1 MYSCQSGEI
10 FWPLAFSCPLIN
22 CLWDGFSAFGKTF
35 GILSAF
41 FKLQLLHEVVTFSQE
56 VIPPLLLGIR
66 WSLVNSFYSNTSLQ
80 YWQVNISLKKT
91 LDLENL
97 TFFENLWNFLSITM
111 LGTLNEVE
119 GDLTIQSSCS
129 LIIIT
134 FLVITNLTAVFQS
147 TEESGK

>member
-1 MYSCQSGEI
+1 
-10 FWPLAFSCPLIN
+10 
-22 CLWDGFSAFGKTF
+22 
-35 GILSAF
+35 
-41 FKLQLLHEVVTFSQE
+41 
-56 VIPPLLLGIR
+56 
-66 WSLVNSFYSNTSLQ
+66 
-80 YWQVNISLKKT
+80 
-91 LDLENL
+91 
-97 TFFENLWNFLSITM
+97 M